1 MKKADVIEY
10 AKLMSGMGY
19 ITHLGLLDVYGDED
33 DVPGGVVDLVVHA
46 ADVRPLVLYGSVDLM
61 DLLERNMR
69 YGIPKK

>member
-19 ITHLGLLDVYGDED
+19 ITHLGLLEDYGDED
-33 DVPGGVVDLVVHA
+33 DVPGGVVNLVVHA
-46 ADVRPLVLYGSVDLM
+46 VDVRPLVLYGSVDLM
-61 DLLERNMR
+61 DLLDRNMR

>member
-19 ITHLGLLDVYGDED
+19 ITHLGLLEDYGDED
-33 DVPGGVVDLVVHA
+33 DVPGGVVNLVVHA

>member
-1 MKKADVIEY
+1 MKKKDVVEY

-19 ITHLGLLDVYGDED
+19 ITHLGLLEDYGDED
-33 DVPGGVVDLVVHA
+33 DVPGGVVNLVVHA